1 MRMLDEESYDDYKQG
16 GVLCY
21 DTDDDGHVRD
31 AWVEEPWYRGES
43 DDEHESQQSDNKS
56 YNDDNDAADA
66 EHDQAGRDVDESD

>member
-1 MRMLDEESYDDYKQG
+1 MFRTEPFEA
-16 GVLCY
+16 LCQ
-21 DTDDDGHVRD
+21 HAR
-31 AWVEEPWYRGES
+31 VEEPWYRGES